1 LFLGDF
7 FMSVSGGEAANG
19 KSRRVTGRK
28 PEFRFI
34 NHDLSAAQADEL
46 EALDLEA
53 EFTIQDVLLAAQDGY
68 SFMVAPD
75 ARGGG
80 FRAHLID
87 EREGSE
93 HAQRCLSGR
102 GSTPLNA
109 VAALFYRHVV
119 LAQEDWSFFADDAR
133 STPKFG

>member
-1 LFLGDF
+1 
-7 FMSVSGGEAANG
+7 MSVSGGDAANG
-19 KSRRVTGRK
+19 RSRKQPGRK

-34 NHDLSAAQADEL
+34 NHDLSLEQAADL

-53 EFTIQDVLLAAQDGY
+53 EFTLGDVLAAAADGY
-68 SFMVAPD
+68 SFKVAPD

-80 FRAHLID
+80 YRAHLID

-102 GSTPLNA
+102 GSTPFNA